1 MCFVHSVVFSVFH
14 SDDIINMLKEK
25 IKHYWKK
32 EQFKALVIT
41 SVLAVIY
48 LIIRWQPGVVR
59 NISDFFCSIGLL
71 HFVVGLSR
79 YIHNVGLFKTF
90 SYMAYKRRTRKT
102 QGYDGTVIRPMS
114 LAEYTEKYIYADI
127 YQKDIQW
134 PLLRGAAFIAV
145 SLAIALLV

>member
-1 MCFVHSVVFSVFH
+1 
-14 SDDIINMLKEK
+14 MLKEK
-25 IKHYWKK
+25 FKYYWRK

-41 SVLAVIY
+41 SVIAVIY
-48 LIIRWQPGVVR
+48 LIIRWQPGVIR

-114 LAEYTEKYIYADI
+114 LAEYTEKYIYADV